1 MILKFVDEIIDQV
14 DLIQSYLK
22 KNFIKE
28 EKIVYRW
35 EKFIEKYEDG
45 LIYEIY
51 IFKFIII

>member
-1 MILKFVDEIIDQV
+1 M
-14 DLIQSYLK
+14 K

-51 IFKFIII
+51 IFKFIIIWIERFKDGGLDLINE